1 MKFEIKSRYD
11 GRVLF
16 SLETESLRSCVEA
29 AVKSGARLSGAYF
42 GGADLGRAD
51 LRGAYLGGAY
61 LSGAYFD
68 GAYLGGAKLKTKCY
82 KNLLLVGK
90 RPVLQVGP
98 LGSRA
103 DYLVAF
109 LTDNGVY
116 IRTGCF
122 FDTLQ
127 AFALAVVKEHG
138 ENVHAAEYNA
148 AVGLIECHA
157 KHWTPSVGSDSVPA
171 AGEKHE

>member
-29 AVKSGARLSGAYF
+29 AVKSGADLS
-42 GGADLGRAD
+42 
-51 LRGAYLGGAY
+51 GAYLGGADLGEADLGEAD
-61 LSGAYFD
+61 LSVAD
-68 GAYLGGAKLKTKCY
+68 LSRADLSGAKLKTKCY

-171 AGEKHE
+171 AGEAK

>member
-16 SLETESLRSCVEA
+16 SLKTESLRSCVEA
-29 AVKSGARLSGAYF
+29 AVKSGADLS
-42 GGADLGRAD
+42 
-51 LRGAYLGGAY
+51 GAYLGGADLGEADLGEAD
-61 LSGAYFD
+61 LSVAD
-68 GAYLGGAKLKTKCY
+68 LSRADLSGAKLKTKCY

-171 AGEKHE
+171 AGEAK

>member
-29 AVKSGARLSGAYF
+29 AVKSGADLS
-42 GGADLGRAD
+42 
-51 LRGAYLGGAY
+51 GAYLGGADLGEADLGEAD
-61 LSGAYFD
+61 LSVAD
-68 GAYLGGAKLKTKCY
+68 LSRADLSGAKLKTKCY

-116 IRTGCF
+116 IRTGSF

-171 AGEKHE
+171 AGEAK

>member
-16 SLETESLRSCVEA
+16 SLETESLRLCVEA
-29 AVKSGARLSGAYF
+29 AVKSGADLS
-42 GGADLGRAD
+42 
-51 LRGAYLGGAY
+51 GAYLGGADLGEADLGEAD
-61 LSGAYFD
+61 LSVAD
-68 GAYLGGAKLKTKCY
+68 LSRADLSGAKLKTKCY

-148 AVGLIECHA
+148 AVGLI
-157 KHWTPSVGSDSVPA
+157 
-171 AGEKHE
+171 